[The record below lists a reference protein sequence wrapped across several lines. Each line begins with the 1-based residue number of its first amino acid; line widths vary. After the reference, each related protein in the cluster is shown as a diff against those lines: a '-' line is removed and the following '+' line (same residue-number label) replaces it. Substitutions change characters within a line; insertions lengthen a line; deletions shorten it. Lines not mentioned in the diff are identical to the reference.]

1 MGQGPEAG
9 PPCSRHGDACLDN
22 RVDGTSLV
30 LTAPT
35 RPGQQDK
42 HGLTLMEPLLW
53 AAGGSTGERRRA

>member
-9 PPCSRHGDACLDN
+9 PPCSRHGDDRLDN
-22 RVDGTSLV
+22 RVSGTSLV
-30 LTAPT
+30 PSAPT

-42 HGLTLMEPLLW
+42 QGLTLMEPLLW